1 MAIIASMK
9 KAITM
14 ILAAGCTRETK
25 TRTYVDGEITNNAK
39 REASSVYISVRW
51 FDKNDKVI
59 AIDLASVSDI
69 APGETLPFHADTQK
83 NPEIKRY
90 DVTIERVHR

>member
-1 MAIIASMK
+1 MAKSP
-9 KAITM
+9 IT
-14 ILAAGCTRETK
+14 
-25 TRTYVDGEITNNAK
+25 NAK

-59 AIDLASVSDI
+59 AKDLASVSDI

-90 DVTIERVHR
+90 DVTIKSVHR